1 MSDCTVVKSGER
13 AQGAQGV
20 SYERGLSAE
29 TAGARGICMH
39 IGTLPV
45 GAVVVPHKHEG
56 HETALYVLSGRAA
69 MDYGSNLEHRV
80 EAEAGDFIYIAAG
93 VPHRPLNL
101 SETEP
106 VRFVVART
114 DPNEEESV
122 VLLPELG

>member
-1 MSDCTVVKSGER
+1 MDDCTVIRSG
-13 AQGAQGV
+13 ASALGAQGV

-29 TAGARGICMH
+29 SAGARAICMH
-39 IGTLPV
+39 LGTLPV
-45 GAVVVPHKHEG
+45 GVVVEPHKHEG
-56 HETALYVLSGRAA
+56 HETALYILSGRAA
-69 MDYGSNLEHRV
+69 MEYGERLEHRL

-93 VPHRPLNL
+93 VPHRPSNL

-122 VLLPELG
+122 VLLPELE